1 MSSAKRVLIAC
12 HSIGGWNHIITAYL
26 RCYVNQKA
34 LFKSAVREPQLSNE
48 WAIKVMAE
56 DNIDISNYQQILFA
70 DLTNEV
76 FDYALIIK
84 QEGEPSPLLPE
95 HTRITKKIQIA
106 VASISELDQDQM
118 LHFYRDARERIK
130 KRVLKFIG
138 QELMSSSVEE

>member
-1 MSSAKRVLIAC
+1 MSGAKRVLIAS

-26 RCYVNQKA
+26 RCYVNQKV
-34 LFKSAVREPQLSNE
+34 LFKSAVREPHLTNE

-56 DNIDISNYQQILFA
+56 DNIDISNYQQVLFS

-76 FDYALIIK
+76 FDYALVIK
-84 QEGEPSPLLPE
+84 QEGEQSPPLPE
-95 HTRITKKIQIA
+95 HTRIVKKIQIA

-118 LHFYRDARERIK
+118 LLFYRDARERIK

-138 QELMSSSVEE
+138 QELMSSAEE